1 MACSSSLAEMKS
13 TDELIH
19 AQTSKVG
26 LIAAD
31 IAKTLDSPELVTR
44 ENIKMLT
51 ARLEIWQAELPSTL
65 QIPALTSS
73 NPLEMTL
80 HQRRAILMVH
90 VSFHD
95 PM

>member
-1 MACSSSLAEMKS
+1 MQS

-44 ENIKMLT
+44 ENINMLT
-51 ARLEIWQAELPSTL
+51 GRLEIWRAELPSTL
-65 QIPALTSS
+65 QIPALTPS
-73 NPLEMTL
+73 NPLNITL

-90 VSFHD
+90 VGSHIAV
-95 PM
+95 